1 MKTESFY
8 QKERKACCAALFV
21 RNAKGGRNVAEIKTV
36 GLVARCVNYKEND
49 RILTILTPDRGKLT
63 VSSRGCRRPKSPLLA
78 CSQPFCYG
86 EFVLFLNKERYSLN
100 QCDLR
105 ETFYDLRLD
114 VEKLTAASYVMG
126 LCQEV
131 MQEEQSAPAL
141 FQLAYYTLS
150 FLCYGTAPLVDLLL
164 CFLLKLLDQMGY
176 APATTR
182 CGLCG
187 KSTYEKG
194 WLSEQFGGLCAACG
208 AVHGGKRVEPLTLEA
223 MRRMLALPM
232 DQMDKVRLP
241 ESVQKDLRFFVP
253 PYAAHH
259 AGLRAG
265 LPDLLTG
272 LVWKEEALR

>member
-114 VEKLTAASYVMG
+114 VDPEVYG
-126 LCQEV
+126 L
-131 MQEEQSAPAL
+131 
-141 FQLAYYTLS
+141 
-150 FLCYGTAPLVDLLL
+150 PLVI
-164 CFLLKLLDQMGY
+164 
-176 APATTR
+176 
-182 CGLCG
+182 
-187 KSTYEKG
+187 EI
-194 WLSEQFGGLCAACG
+194 CAG
-208 AVHGGKRVEPLTLEA
+208 I
-223 MRRMLALPM
+223 
-232 DQMDKVRLP
+232 D
-241 ESVQKDLRFFVP
+241 
-253 PYAAHH
+253 
-259 AGLRAG
+259 
-265 LPDLLTG
+265 
-272 LVWKEEALR
+272 EALSGEFEDAAFYQFDIPTPEEIA